1 MQRLRNKATRDGASA
16 HSKYSVTQKY
26 FCLDKSNFV
35 STKVILYMTKL
46 LLLTEAI
53 FVNTKLLLS
62 DKSNFV
68 YDKITFV

>member
-1 MQRLRNKATRDGASA
+1 
-16 HSKYSVTQKY
+16 
-26 FCLDKSNFV
+26 
-35 STKVILYMTKL
+35 MTKL

-53 FVNTKLLLS
+53 FVKTKLLLS